1 MTDQTGLPGPSDW
14 APDSTMALSV
24 PWLGRSSG
32 DAPGDTEDTDAA
44 DVADRDEPSAV
55 DEHEAFGSDAPDAE
69 AAGED
74 TDPREFDPLFGPLS
88 DITDN
93 SEMTGVWD
101 PGSWH
106 GFDVAGPEEQ
116 GDDAA
121 VRGHVHGG
129 LPDGM
134 TAGLMSVIDG
144 AAPDTDPNPETRDA
158 PGVPAGG
165 FAPPDTAGDAA
176 AGRAGAAWGAAGPG
190 PREGYYVPAPAFA
203 DDTARL
209 RAIAPEEL
217 PGEPAY
223 PPDASARLDQ
233 LDQFTP
239 GQFPVAGPEERDV
252 AEPEAAPQ
260 APQATPA
267 PAAPPLSPEGSAE
280 LTGPLPEESL
290 PEGPL
295 PEEEALH
302 GPDSEPDGP
311 PPLLADGEQPTASYT
326 LLVNGVERPV
336 SEGWI
341 GESLLFVLRE
351 RLGLAGAKNGCDQG
365 ECGACSVRVDG
376 RLVAACLVSAAL
388 SSGSEIE
395 TVEGMS
401 HDGEP
406 SAVQQALA
414 SCSAVQCG
422 YCIPGMAMAARDL
435 LDRNPDPT
443 DLDTREAL
451 AGNLCRCTGYRGARA
466 AVRAVAEQRA
476 EQQAEQRA
484 GRGHAQGPPA
494 PGEDLR

>member
-1 MTDQTGLPGPSDW
+1 MTDQTGLPGPADW

-32 DAPGDTEDTDAA
+32 DVGAA
-44 DVADRDEPSAV
+44 DDPEAVDAADRDEPSAV
-55 DEHEAFGSDAPDAE
+55 DEHEEFGTDAQGA
-69 AAGED
+69 ED

-121 VRGHVHGG
+121 VRGHVYGG

-144 AAPDTDPNPETRDA
+144 DAPDAAPNPETRGV
-158 PGVPAGG
+158 PGVSAGG
-165 FAPPDTAGDAA
+165 FAPPETAGD
-176 AGRAGAAWGAAGPG
+176 RAGAAWGTAGPG
-190 PREGYYVPAPAFA
+190 PREGYDVPAPAFA

-239 GQFPVAGPEERDV
+239 SQFPAAGPEEGGV
-252 AEPEAAPQ
+252 AEPDAAPQ
-260 APQATPA
+260 APPGPPA
-267 PAAPPLSPEGSAE
+267 PATPPLSPEGGAE
-280 LTGPLPEESL
+280 LTEPLPEE
-290 PEGPL
+290 PL
-295 PEEEALH
+295 PEEPLPEGAFQ

-311 PPLLADGEQPTASYT
+311 PPMLADGEQPTASYT

-401 HDGEP
+401 HEGEP

-476 EQQAEQRA
+476 EQQAEQRS

-494 PGEDLR
+494 TEGDLR